1 MGHQLLGQEAP
12 VPPAAKKPLAPFI
25 TDCHRNAIDKL
36 GRAFEKSRPL
46 TLLIGEGKSGAA
58 FVIGRFLSG
67 ISSDT
72 AVARI
77 TEPCSTAIELMR
89 EIVAGMGFDPKSMS
103 LGDLEQVLKMFLI
116 FQQKHNCRTII
127 CIEETQD
134 NSNWVL
140 DRINRLVE
148 MEKKN
153 EYGLMVILAGRP
165 ALNDLLKEAPLNATS
180 INGVKRIVLAPF
192 TIAETKE
199 YIRRRVEGT
208 GASDIEQVFTFNAIT
223 AIQELGS
230 GIPDKISSLCSK
242 CLELADLEDT
252 TPVRSDLVER
262 AAKLLRLAN
271 MVEVSDAVADEVHA
285 LEQKNQSTGRL
296 IAFVNHTFAQEQ
308 KLNGGHVL
316 IGRDELCDIRLDN
329 IQVSR
334 HHALIVNSSIGVKL
348 VDLGSTNGTLVNGE
362 PIRKHT
368 LQDKDKITVG
378 DCSIEFV
385 AGAGHRSWYFDVDP
399 TVTTEANQDGFTL
412 TGNGTGYEVES
423 LDSTKTMLSQGF

>member
-1 MGHQLLGQEAP
+1 
-12 VPPAAKKPLAPFI
+12 
-25 TDCHRNAIDKL
+25 
-36 GRAFEKSRPL
+36 
-46 TLLIGEGKSGAA
+46 
-58 FVIGRFLSG
+58 
-67 ISSDT
+67 
-72 AVARI
+72 
-77 TEPCSTAIELMR
+77 
-89 EIVAGMGFDPKSMS
+89 MGFDPKSMS

-134 NSNWVL
+134 NSKWVL

-242 CLELADLEDT
+242 CLELVDLEDT
-252 TPVRSDLVER
+252 APVRSDMVER

-271 MVEVSDAVADEVHA
+271 MVQVTDSVADEVHA
-285 LEQKNQSTGRL
+285 LEEKSKSTGRL
-296 IAFVNHTFAQEQ
+296 IAFVDDTFTQEQ

-316 IGRDELCDIRLDN
+316 IGRDELCDIRLN
-329 IQVSR
+329 NMQVSR
-334 HHALIVNSSIGVKL
+334 HHALVVNSSIGVKL
-348 VDLGSTNGTLVNGE
+348 VDLGSLNGTLVNGH
-362 PIRKHT
+362 PIQRHT
-368 LQDKDKITVG
+368 LQDSDKITVG

-399 TVTTEANQDGFTL
+399 TVTIESQRNGL
-412 TGNGTGYEVES
+412 SIPGNGASMNMESVE
-423 LDSTKTMLSQGF
+423 STKTTISPTQMGIRT